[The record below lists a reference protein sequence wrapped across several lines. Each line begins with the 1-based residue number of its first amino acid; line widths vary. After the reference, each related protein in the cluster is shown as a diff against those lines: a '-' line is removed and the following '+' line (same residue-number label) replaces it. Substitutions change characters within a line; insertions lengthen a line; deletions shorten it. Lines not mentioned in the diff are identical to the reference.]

1 MRGMMT
7 IVGATVLLAG
17 CAATGRTPAGVPVA
31 IGGDTIRYETSPCFG
46 TCPVYAVTIRP
57 DGSGTFE
64 GKRFTAVTG
73 TRNFTASPEE
83 ARRFAAALAPY
94 RPASGERL
102 YQQGTSLCP
111 GPMVSDMPGVD
122 VRWTAAG
129 GAEQHISYDFG
140 CHRADPTMRDAL
152 RNAPDAL
159 PIAAFVKPDTPFPP
173 SR

>member
-1 MRGMMT
+1 MRMVM
-7 IVGATVLLAG
+7 VAAATALLAG
-17 CAATGRTPAGVPVA
+17 CATTGGPGRGADVAATGA
-31 IGGDTIRYETSPCFG
+31 TIRYETSPCFG
-46 TCPVYAVTIRP
+46 TCPVYVVTVRP

-64 GKRFTAVTG
+64 GQRFTATTG
-73 TRNFTASPEE
+73 TRAFTASPE
-83 ARRFAAALAPY
+83 AVRRFAAALAPY

-102 YQQGTSLCP
+102 YHQGTSLCP

-122 VRWTAAG
+122 VRWTAAD

-140 CHRADPTMRDAL
+140 CDRADTTMRDAL

-159 PIAAFVKPDTPFPP
+159 PIAAFVKPDRPFPP